1 MPEQPLIVREAPR
14 MRSRKLTRCG
24 GCALYPDLCVCSS
37 LPALQSRTEVV
48 VLLHRLER
56 YKTTNTGRLAA
67 RTLARGQSA
76 TRDRFASIEVTPV
89 PRSYVL
95 FPKPDAMPLT
105 EAIAH
110 GIDRLIVPDGTW
122 PQAGRLAHLLL
133 LGSHR
138 ILAGVERAFT
148 GFSQVRIAVGRRE
161 ALSLRALAVVLRLR
175 DRLGGVFHLGLFGSS
190 GHLVCTTWNEC
201 RGDQHTADPRR
212 SQIGIRF
219 HHRFT

>member
-122 PQAGRLAHLLL
+122 PQAGRLARRDPLCAGLPCVKL
-133 LGSHR
+133 TCARPSRYTLRRSERPDALCTFEAIAEALR
-138 ILAGVERAFT
+138 ILEGDEIADRMHAAFIPWLER
-148 GFSQVRIAVGRRE
+148 S
-161 ALSLRALAVVLRLR
+161 
-175 DRLGGVFHLGLFGSS
+175 
-190 GHLVCTTWNEC
+190 LVCRAGAHE
-201 RGDQHTADPRR
+201 RR
-212 SQIGIRF
+212 PQAPYK
-219 HHRFT
+219 